1 MSAPPGR
8 RDGARTGPRR
18 QRVVEALRDGIL
30 AGRLEPG
37 ERLIEERISRE
48 LETSRGPVREALR
61 QLEHEGLVVSFPY
74 RGAVVLGVSEE
85 EVHEVLIPIRLT
97 LERFSFRKALE
108 LLTDADFAEL
118 GKQVWRMEEAARR
131 GDLHTIVEA
140 DLRFHE
146 FVLAHVR
153 QPHAAQLWRSI
164 SPRIRAYFLRYGKFR
179 DLDGIVGEHRDLL
192 AALQTRDPAV
202 ALPVLEAH
210 IAVENP
216 EPAPG

>member
-1 MSAPPGR
+1 M
-8 RDGARTGPRR
+8 
-18 QRVVEALRDGIL
+18 

-37 ERLIEERISRE
+37 DRLIENRLSAE
-48 LETSRGPVREALR
+48 LETSRGPVREAPR
-61 QLEHEGLVVSFPY
+61 QLEQEGLVRSFPY
-74 RGAVVLGVSEE
+74 RGAVVGVSEE
-85 EVHEVLIPIRLT
+85 EVHEVLIPVRLT
-97 LERFSFRKALE
+97 LERFSFGKALE

-118 GKQVWRMEEAARR
+118 GKQVWRMEQAARR

-179 DLDGIVGEHRDLL
+179 DLDAIVGEHRDLL
-192 AALQTRDPAV
+192 AALQTRDPTV

-216 EPAPG
+216 EPAAA